1 MDTHCLAQVVVPL
14 PGPVF
19 GCTQA
24 GQHSSHLDPCALL
37 VLFLRIV
44 VHHCLGGVPF
54 LCSLHSRATML
65 VVPYKNGAPVQFAK
79 PISKYIKSQYSK
91 VGCHCC
97 AAGWVRS

>member
-1 MDTHCLAQVVVPL
+1 M
-14 PGPVF
+14 
-19 GCTQA
+19 
-24 GQHSSHLDPCALL
+24 
-37 VLFLRIV
+37 
-44 VHHCLGGVPF
+44 PF